1 MNPNIKTIVPLQ
13 NDINIVH
20 LNNGDNL
27 KIQNIYNSDDYN
39 HREIDNQNIDWIV
52 FKS

>member
-1 MNPNIKTIVPLQ
+1 MNPNIKNITHLQ
-13 NDINIVH
+13 NDINIIH

-27 KIQNIYNSDDYN
+27 KIKNIYNKDDYN
-39 HREIDNQNIDWIV
+39 QREIDNQNIDWIV